1 MSQIQDIVF
10 DTTGIVGSFVAS
22 LIPSMAYSTKS
33 SNAPPPQ
40 RNVMPQQMATPAHLC
55 RYYKNPYREH
65 FSETWFSSCE
75 VSSFYTK
82 EQGLLSHQL
91 LNGENKYVDKQ
102 LLLSKG
108 AGTTN
113 DIIQNM
119 TSWVHSNG
127 GFFNPKLEIRKI
139 FLSWLSWLAF
149 YIWISGKPTRT
160 GKKVARMRMCKLNR
174 MIDMQSKRRSRH
186 SLIFLLNSKVKMCVH
201 TFVKNTTCR
210 SSEDTFAFK
219 RLWCTR

>member
-91 LNGENKYVDKQ
+91 PNGENKYVDKQ
-102 LLLSKG
+102 LPPVEVPLPPVG
-108 AGTTN
+108 
-113 DIIQNM
+113 
-119 TSWVHSNG
+119 
-127 GFFNPKLEIRKI
+127 
-139 FLSWLSWLAF
+139 
-149 YIWISGKPTRT
+149 
-160 GKKVARMRMCKLNR
+160 
-174 MIDMQSKRRSRH
+174 
-186 SLIFLLNSKVKMCVH
+186 
-201 TFVKNTTCR
+201 
-210 SSEDTFAFK
+210 
-219 RLWCTR
+219 